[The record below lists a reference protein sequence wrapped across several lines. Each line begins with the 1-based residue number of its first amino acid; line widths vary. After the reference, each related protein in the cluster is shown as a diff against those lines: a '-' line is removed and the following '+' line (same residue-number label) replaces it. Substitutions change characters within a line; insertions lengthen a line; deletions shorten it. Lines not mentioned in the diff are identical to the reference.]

1 MKKRVPRSSCLVLA
15 QVDRERTR
23 MSEKN
28 TIRYSEAFRLNVV
41 SEIESGKFSGPYAAS
56 VAYGIRGATTV
67 ESWLRMY
74 GRKDLLRRQVLITTM
89 DEHDEKKVLRKRV
102 SDLEKALADTH
113 MKGLLGEAY
122 LEIACERLG
131 MDPSE
136 FKKKA
141 ATKLSTG
148 PGTPGK
154 KQS

>member
-1 MKKRVPRSSCLVLA
+1 MN
-15 QVDRERTR
+15 
-23 MSEKN
+23 EKN

-41 SEIESGKFSGPYAAS
+41 GEIESGRFSGPHAAS

-67 ESWLRMY
+67 QNWLRLY
-74 GRKDLLRRQVLITTM
+74 GRKDLMRHQVLITTM
-89 DEHDEKKVLRKRV
+89 EEHDEKKALRKRV

-113 MKGLLGEAY
+113 MKGLLGDAY

-131 MDPSE
+131 MDPAE

-148 PGTPGK
+148 PGTPERK
-154 KQS
+154 PA